1 MARGERLPVLN
12 ERMETMDP
20 DNNEIY
26 KFLVLEQVDGI
37 KSKVVFERVKS
48 KVEKWVKMLV
58 NTELNDTNLFLP
70 LMSILSLLLYIQ

>member
-70 LMSILSLLLYIQ
+70 LMSRLSLLLYIQ